1 MHTGRQLLKPLVRG
15 SSSSSGI
22 AFQGRVCNMQDRRPA
37 SARQEGACHPG
48 PLARALSAQHSA
60 TIVNYGGIG
69 ALPLYKA
76 YSQSVESSLDNSP
89 TKVFLL
95 DSVS

>member
-1 MHTGRQLLKPLVRG
+1 M
-15 SSSSSGI
+15 S
-22 AFQGRVCNMQDRRPA
+22 
-37 SARQEGACHPG
+37 PG

-60 TIVNYGGIG
+60 TTVNYGGIG

-76 YSQSVESSLDNSP
+76 YSQSMESSLDNSP

-95 DSVS
+95 HSVSYKSFNNSEAQTGIGSIPAQLAAHKL

>member
-1 MHTGRQLLKPLVRG
+1 MAERMREACATCRTG
-15 SSSSSGI
+15 
-22 AFQGRVCNMQDRRPA
+22 GRPPQDRR
-37 SARQEGACHPG
+37 SLSPG

-60 TIVNYGGIG
+60 TTVNYGGIG

-89 TKVFLL
+89 TKVSLL